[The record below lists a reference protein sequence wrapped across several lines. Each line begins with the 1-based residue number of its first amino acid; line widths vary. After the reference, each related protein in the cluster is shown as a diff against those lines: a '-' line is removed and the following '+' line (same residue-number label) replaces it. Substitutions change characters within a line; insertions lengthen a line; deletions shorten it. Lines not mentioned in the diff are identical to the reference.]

1 MKKSVLLGA
10 ATFVLAIFWIFQF
23 CWATE
28 AEIESYH
35 IESYLKIGTIN
46 VRDGAINEGHKSLVA
61 VGFNLGTDPT
71 KKVEWL
77 FNVEGWVMG
86 EPSDEDGEIPNNG
99 IGLFFEGRRNFFLK
113 KSLKIFPY
121 VGVGLHHW
129 ERDGSEKTVG
139 QWGEINFAD
148 IKIGLG
154 VEYKKIFARAG
165 ARRPMIND
173 GNFDPKIGFESEL
186 GLKIKRIKISLFY
199 DRFSFSNNNNFDVN
213 FWGGKVSCSF

>member
-10 ATFVLAIFWIFQF
+10 ATFVLVIFWISQF

-28 AEIESYH
+28 IEQYF
-35 IESYLKIGTIN
+35 KVGTIN

-71 KKVEWL
+71 KKFQGL
-77 FNVEGWVMG
+77 FTTEVWVMS
-86 EPSDEDGEIPNNG
+86 EPSDEDGEIPSEG

-121 VGVGLHHW
+121 VGAGLHHW
-129 ERDGSEKTVG
+129 ERDGSEKTIG
-139 QWGEINFAD
+139 KWKEISFAD

-165 ARRPMIND
+165 VRRPIWEDNL
-173 GNFDPKIGFESEL
+173 DPKIGFESEL
-186 GLKIKRIKISLFY
+186 GLKIKKIKISLFY

-213 FWGGKVSCSF
+213 FWGGKVSSSF

>member
-10 ATFVLAIFWIFQF
+10 VFVLTIFWISQ

-28 AEIESYH
+28 VEKYI
-35 IESYLKIGTIN
+35 KVGTIN
-46 VRDGAINEGHKSLVA
+46 VRDGAINEGHKSHVA

-71 KKVEWL
+71 KKFQGL
-77 FNVEGWVMG
+77 FTAEVWVMG
-86 EPSDEDGEIPNNG
+86 EPSDEDGEIPGEG

-121 VGVGLHHW
+121 VGAGLRHW
-129 ERDGSEKTVG
+129 ERDGSEKTIS
-139 QWGEINFAD
+139 QWEKINFAD

-154 VEYKKIFARAG
+154 VEYKIFFARAG
-165 ARRPMIND
+165 VRKPIWINE
-173 GNFDPKIGFESEL
+173 GNFDPKIGFESET
-186 GLKIKRIKISLFY
+186 GFKIKRIKISLFY

-213 FWGGKVSCSF
+213 FWGGKVSHSF